1 MAKKTLSEL
10 NNNTGYYGYRSEGR
24 IAPSNKGKKKS
35 TGKKG
40 SIFGVLLALT
50 QLAAS
55 VYFVSKVYT
64 LLSTPFLAALIGVL
78 LVLFGISMFTQHGK
92 KGTRTFGKIFAIIMI
107 IVLVVASIF
116 SNKLL
121 SYLNQFG
128 GNIHVD
134 VDTPFVVFL
143 SASDEFGEYSDDVN
157 YRSDTNILAVVNPK
171 TYTVL
176 MVSTPRD
183 YYVVVDAESVDP
195 NAGSSYEKL
204 THVGLYG
211 SGVAYDSNGNK
222 MTASDWTTGYNVI
235 EQGGKWGNNSMYGKN
250 SEYNGF
256 TAIMNTLRTLYH
268 VEIDNSNY
276 SYLKMNFTG
285 FGRLIDA
292 MGGVTVDVDSSFT
305 TRTYANYENDEGRAD
320 YVFKEGKQEM
330 NGAEALT
337 YARERKKLGAGDMG
351 RNKHQVAVMKA
362 IANKMLS
369 TSTYVQNNYTDILE
383 ALGNSFSTNLNLPSL
398 VKFQTAIASQSNYNG
413 WNIVSYSVVG
423 TPSKLPILWDG
434 SYKAVVEQD
443 ETSVANATNLIK
455 MTLDGSD
462 TATIEKQIEEYNK

>member
-1 MAKKTLSEL
+1 MAKKMLSEL
-10 NNNTGYYGYRSEGR
+10 NNKTGYYGYRSEGR
-24 IAPSNKGKKKS
+24 VAPSNKKKNN
-35 TGKKG
+35 GKKG
-40 SIFGVLLALT
+40 SIFGVVLALI

-55 VYFVSKVYT
+55 VYFVSKIYT
-64 LLSTPFLAALIGVL
+64 LLSTTFLAGVIGIL

-92 KGTRTFGKIFAIIMI
+92 KGTRIFGKILAVIMI
-107 IVLVVASIF
+107 IILIVASIF
-116 SNKLL
+116 SDKLL
-121 SYLNQFG
+121 SFLDQFG

-143 SASDEFGEYSDDVN
+143 SASDEFGEYSEETN
-157 YRSDTNILAVVNPK
+157 YRSDTNILAIVNPK

-195 NAGSSYEKL
+195 NASSSYEKL

-211 SGVAYDSNGNK
+211 SGVAYDANGNK
-222 MTASDWTTGYNVI
+222 MSASDWTTGYNVL
-235 EQGGKWGNNSMYGKN
+235 EQGGKWGSNDMYGKN
-250 SEYNGF
+250 SKYTGF
-256 TAIMNTLRTLYH
+256 TAIMNTLRTLYNID
-268 VEIDNSNY
+268 IDNDHY

-305 TRTYANYENDEGRAD
+305 TRTYANYENDKGRTD
-320 YVFKEGKQEM
+320 YVFNEGKQEM
-330 NGAEALT
+330 NGSEALT
-337 YARERKKLGAGDMG
+337 YARERKKLGDGDMG

-369 TSTYVQNNYTDILE
+369 TSTYVQNNYADVLE

-398 VKFQTAIASQSNYNG
+398 VKFQTAIASQSSYNG
-413 WNIVSYSVVG
+413 WNILSYSVVG
-423 TPSKLPILWDG
+423 NPSSQPILWDG
-434 SYKAVVEQD
+434 SYKSVVVQD

-462 TATIEKQIEEYNK
+462 TATIEKQIDAYNK